1 MPSLDV
7 WYQFLADSG
16 VNETWCSIGTV
27 IVASLMVITILRVFL
42 KIIGVSKR

>member
-16 VNETWCSIGTV
+16 VNEEWCSIGTV
-27 IVASLMVITILRVFL
+27 ILAILCVITILRLFVKML
-42 KIIGVSKR
+42 GVK